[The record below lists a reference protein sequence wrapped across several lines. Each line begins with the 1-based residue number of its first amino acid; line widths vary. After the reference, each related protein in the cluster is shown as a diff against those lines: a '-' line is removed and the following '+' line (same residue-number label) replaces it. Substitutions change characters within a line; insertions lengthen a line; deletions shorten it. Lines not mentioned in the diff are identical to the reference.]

1 MPCSC
6 STPASC
12 RSTSTS
18 TGVAPAARVIAG
30 SVIAGRAR
38 RPVAKVRSSASCQS
52 PARPSEMVGVDTVNL
67 SLAGRIEAVREQV
80 GEAARAAGREPDD
93 VTVVA
98 VSKTMTRTAV
108 DEAFALGLRCFGENR
123 VQEARD
129 KFVEPLPPGGSI
141 HLIGQLQSNKARLA
155 CRLFDC
161 IESVDRVSLVETL
174 AQEARKADRRMPVLI
189 QVNVAGETQKAG
201 CAPDEA
207 MALAQQVVGTDTLRL
222 DGLMTIAPLVADME
236 ETRPIF
242 RALRELRDRLQD
254 RLAGYD
260 LPVLSMGM
268 SNDFAVAITEGATHV
283 RI

>member
-1 MPCSC
+1 MVDV
-6 STPASC
+6 
-12 RSTSTS
+12 
-18 TGVAPAARVIAG
+18 G
-30 SVIAGRAR
+30 
-38 RPVAKVRSSASCQS
+38 
-52 PARPSEMVGVDTVNL
+52 VGVDTVEL
-67 SLAGRIEAVREQV
+67 SLARRIAAVRDQV
-80 GEAARAAGREPDD
+80 GEAALAAGRRPDD

-98 VSKTMTRTAV
+98 VSKTMTRAAV

-129 KFVEPLPPGGSI
+129 KFAEPLPPGGSI
-141 HLIGQLQSNKARLA
+141 HLIGQLQSNKARPA

-254 RLAGYD
+254 RLDGYD

-283 RI
+283 RIGRAIFGER